1 MLFAAHESF
10 HIRQGWLRKGLRG
23 IEEHP
28 DLFSREDATDVLG
41 VGRNMVSAIRYWLQ
55 ATGLTSVKTETADGK
70 RTSRFD
76 QTEFARLLMKHDPFI
91 EDEGSL
97 WFIHYEL
104 ATNLAQST
112 TWSWFFNRFGVR
124 HFTQDMFLA
133 HLQRFVDAQGKRK
146 ISSHSLEKDFRCF
159 VRTYS
164 RSSDRVGH
172 LSPEENF
179 DCPLSSLNLLEYLPR
194 TKSYRTLTPDEGGL
208 PELLVAYALM
218 RMRSRTPLMS
228 NEISFRDALYAEE
241 YFRLIELSEED
252 LFDEPSA
259 VAGLE
264 LVDRVETV
272 RHKKTGKP
280 TGTVVDRY
288 RYPAQEMEILAGD
301 DVKLTNG
308 TVFGKVAQ
316 AVGTPGR

>member
-1 MLFAAHESF
+1 
-10 HIRQGWLRKGLRG
+10 
-23 IEEHP
+23 
-28 DLFSREDATDVLG
+28 
-41 VGRNMVSAIRYWLQ
+41 MVSAIRYWLQ

-70 RTSRFD
+70 RTSRFE
-76 QTEFARLLMKHDPFI
+76 QTEFARLLMDHDPFI

-104 ATNLAQST
+104 ATNLNQST

-146 ISSHSLEKDFRCF
+146 IAPNSLEKDFRCF

-164 RSSDRVGH
+164 RSADRVGH

-208 PELLVAYALM
+208 PELLVAYALV
-218 RMRSRTPLMS
+218 RMRARMPLMS
-228 NEISFRDALYAEE
+228 NEISFRDALYAEGGPGRVFNLDPE
-241 YFRLIELSEED
+241 ILFSYLVRRDENENKVLS
-252 LFDEPSA
+252 FSRT
-259 VAGLE
+259 AGLNLVTLNISDHLKVME
-264 LVDRVETV
+264 LYYSTV
-272 RHKKTGKP
+272 
-280 TGTVVDRY
+280 
-288 RYPAQEMEILAGD
+288 
-301 DVKLTNG
+301 
-308 TVFGKVAQ
+308 
-316 AVGTPGR
+316 GRDSGSV